1 MQDVSWFWNHMGC
14 CRFKKNLY
22 VNCEY
27 NIFLCL
33 PVCMVIKLKN
43 PSTTSSTQSK
53 KPPQNMFLDVHLKS
67 VVQMKVLVFDTHQRI
82 FWSDPHGLSQIVRSS
97 FSQILA
103 HRLIYQLWVP
113 QCNFLAVWTQTVV
126 RKKLNKKYLKTFK
139 IIVHSQQITKF
150 KQQLMNIVVKGI
162 LAT

>member
-1 MQDVSWFWNHMGC
+1 MQDVNWFWNHMGC
-14 CRFKKNLY
+14 CRFKKYLY

-33 PVCMVIKLKN
+33 LVCVLIKLKN
-43 PSTTSSTQSK
+43 PSTTSSTQS
-53 KPPQNMFLDVHLKS
+53 NMFLDVHLKS

-113 QCNFLAVWTQTVV
+113 QCHFLAVWTQTVV

-139 IIVHSQQITKF
+139 IIVHSQL
-150 KQQLMNIVVKGI
+150 KQQLMNIIVKGV